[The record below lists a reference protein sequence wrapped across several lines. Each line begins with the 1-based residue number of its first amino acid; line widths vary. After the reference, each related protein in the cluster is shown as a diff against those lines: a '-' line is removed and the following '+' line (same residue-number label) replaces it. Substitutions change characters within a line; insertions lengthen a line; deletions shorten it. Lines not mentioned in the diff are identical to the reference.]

1 MVRVCPSPISYPT
14 AQVQLDGAVLPL
26 PLVAYKGQALV
37 QPTTIRQHRAHQRG
51 QHSDHPC
58 HNHYQYH
65 YEGSIP
71 ITFNYTTTRATFLL
85 PPITT
90 TSTSTINTA
99 ITRINYNQGSA
110 CTISRGAD
118 GTADGTC
125 PQTCRRSVTYRYM
138 SLHIVTHD
146 EHRRWHGPAAST
158 GQQQQQQQAGRQA
171 RAAFSMKKKRNCLPP
186 SLPLPFSLYLSFS
199 SALNNKHAPAAR
211 ADYILLN

>member
-71 ITFNYTTTRATFLL
+71 ITFNYHYEGNI
-85 PPITT
+85 PIT
-90 TSTSTINTA
+90 S
-99 ITRINYNQGSA
+99 NYQY
-110 CTISRGAD
+110 
-118 GTADGTC
+118 
-125 PQTCRRSVTYRYM
+125 QYQY
-138 SLHIVTHD
+138 H
-146 EHRRWHGPAAST
+146 
-158 GQQQQQQQAGRQA
+158 
-171 RAAFSMKKKRNCLPP
+171 
-186 SLPLPFSLYLSFS
+186 
-199 SALNNKHAPAAR
+199 
-211 ADYILLN
+211 